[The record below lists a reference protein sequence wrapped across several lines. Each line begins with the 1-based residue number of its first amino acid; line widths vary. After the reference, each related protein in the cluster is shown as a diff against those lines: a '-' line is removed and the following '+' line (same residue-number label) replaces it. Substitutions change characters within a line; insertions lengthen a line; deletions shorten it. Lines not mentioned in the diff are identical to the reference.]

1 MKQIYLLMLSCCGL
15 SVVAQKTDV
24 QKMRAAEADR
34 YAKMITYNVS
44 PNTLNYDLLYQRLEL
59 NLDPAVRYISGDVT
73 SHFKAN
79 SLMSEIYFDFSTN
92 LTVSQVKYKGQPVTF
107 SQLSTKEI
115 KIQLGQSLAAGAVD
129 SLTISYAGTP
139 GAYGSAGEAFAIST
153 QGGTPVL
160 YTLNEPYGAQEW
172 FPTKQSMNDKIEKVD
187 LVITTPGA
195 YNVAGNGK
203 LISETTLTDGKKR
216 TFWQTNYPIPAY
228 LIALGITNYVKIND
242 TMGTPPFPFVNYVYP
257 STANNNSA
265 MNNIAWTKEAMNL
278 FETYFGPYPYRE
290 EKYGHMQFNWG
301 GGMEHATMSSMGSFG
316 KVLIAHELAHQWF
329 GDKVTCKTWN
339 EIWLNEGFATFG
351 EHLVNEKL
359 LMSASQFQNY
369 LQGEMDYITSSAGGS
384 VYVADSQLGNTDAV
398 FSGRLSYSKAGYVV
412 RMMKWILGEEVFYQA
427 LKDFH
432 NRPQLAYSYAGTEDL
447 ENSVLQTSGVDLSGF
462 FQDWIY
468 GQGYPSYQ
476 IKWNQTT
483 AQQLVIKVNQTQS
496 HSSVN
501 YFELPLPVRI
511 KGTNGE
517 VLNLKLENSM
527 NGQSFTVPVN
537 FTVSTVTF
545 NDEKHLVTRNST
557 VTKDGTLLSATD
569 PTAEKMAVFPNPVRD
584 LLYIKGLKNTEQ
596 FEIYSID
603 GKRILNGKTS
613 NMIDVRS
620 LPAGFYLLKLDRQ
633 TFKFIKE

>member
-1 MKQIYLLMLSCCGL
+1 
-15 SVVAQKTDV
+15 
-24 QKMRAAEADR
+24 
-34 YAKMITYNVS
+34 
-44 PNTLNYDLLYQRLEL
+44 
-59 NLDPAVRYISGDVT
+59 
-73 SHFKAN
+73 
-79 SLMSEIYFDFSTN
+79 
-92 LTVSQVKYKGQPVTF
+92 
-107 SQLSTKEI
+107 
-115 KIQLGQSLAAGAVD
+115 
-129 SLTISYAGTP
+129 
-139 GAYGSAGEAFAIST
+139 
-153 QGGTPVL
+153 
-160 YTLNEPYGAQEW
+160 
-172 FPTKQSMNDKIEKVD
+172 
-187 LVITTPGA
+187 
-195 YNVAGNGK
+195 
-203 LISETTLTDGKKR
+203 
-216 TFWQTNYPIPAY
+216 
-228 LIALGITNYVKIND
+228 
-242 TMGTPPFPFVNYVYP
+242 
-257 STANNNSA
+257 
-265 MNNIAWTKEAMNL
+265 
-278 FETYFGPYPYRE
+278 
-290 EKYGHMQFNWG
+290 
-301 GGMEHATMSSMGSFG
+301 
-316 KVLIAHELAHQWF
+316 
-329 GDKVTCKTWN
+329 
-339 EIWLNEGFATFG
+339 
-351 EHLVNEKL
+351 
-359 LMSASQFQNY
+359 
-369 LQGEMDYITSSAGGS
+369 
-384 VYVADSQLGNTDAV
+384 
-398 FSGRLSYSKAGYVV
+398 
-412 RMMKWILGEEVFYQA
+412 MKWILGEEVFYQA

-603 GKRILNGKTS
+603 GKQILDGKTS
-613 NMIDVRS
+613 NMINVRS
-620 LPAGFYLLKLDRQ
+620 LPAGLYLLKLDRQ

>member
-15 SVVAQKTDV
+15 NVVAQQMDV

-34 YAKMITYNVS
+34 YAKMITYNVN

-129 SLTISYAGTP
+129 SLTVSYAGTP

-203 LISETTLTDGKKR
+203 LLSETTLPDGKKR
-216 TFWQTNYPIPAY
+216 AFWQTNYPIPAY

-603 GKRILNGKTS
+603 GKRILDGKTS
-613 NMIDVRS
+613 NMINVRS